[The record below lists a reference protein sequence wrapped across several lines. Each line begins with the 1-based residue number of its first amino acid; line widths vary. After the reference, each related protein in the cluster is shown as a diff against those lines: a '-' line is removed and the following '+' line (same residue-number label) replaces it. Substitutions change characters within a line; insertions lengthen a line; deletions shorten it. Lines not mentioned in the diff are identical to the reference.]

1 MKRFESDLKK
11 LLSTYDCE
19 LINYQYFKKIFGNI
33 VLKIRCLEHDL
44 NFVTDRGEISCN
56 GVLLCTYEYIK
67 KENKTTPQKL
77 LEQIELKLVEIQKNN
92 K

>member
-1 MKRFESDLKK
+1 MKQFELNLKK
-11 LLSTYDCE
+11 LLSTYNCK
-19 LINYQYFKKIFGNI
+19 LISYQYFKKIFGNI
-33 VLKIRCLEHDL
+33 VLKIRCIENEL
-44 NFVTDRGEISCN
+44 NFVTDRGEIFCN